1 MKMPAD
7 VTAAMGGLTNGAS
20 GAADPKRCKLHAG
33 SVHVA
38 ESVNEDGERWVES
51 PLFGLILLLG
61 RLLLSL
67 LLAYWIIFVVYSI
80 GRMVT
85 GGPGAVVAWYAH
97 IETGGDAVFLP
108 HWNPVMFLLR
118 QLLIA

>member
-1 MKMPAD
+1 M
-7 VTAAMGGLTNGAS
+7 
-20 GAADPKRCKLHAG
+20 
-33 SVHVA
+33 A
-38 ESVNEDGERWVES
+38 EPVNEDGERWVES

-108 HWNPVMFLLR
+108 HWNPVVFLLR
-118 QLLIA
+118 QLLIAVITGGLWVGAGAKRRDEKRRHEKISRRT